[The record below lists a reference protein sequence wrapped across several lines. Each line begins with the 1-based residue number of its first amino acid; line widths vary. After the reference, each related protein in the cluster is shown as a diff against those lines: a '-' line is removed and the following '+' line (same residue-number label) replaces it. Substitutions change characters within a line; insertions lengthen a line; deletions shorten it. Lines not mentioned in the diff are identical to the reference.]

1 MNYIKH
7 MNAVYQQFAKDSRL
21 NTTHISLYM
30 ALFQFWN
37 MNRFPE
43 MFHIN
48 REEIMCLSKIGGT
61 ATYHKCLKNLNDWK
75 YLCYLPSYNP
85 YKGSKIKM
93 FIFETS
99 SEQAENK
106 SKASYEQALIPITNS
121 IKLIENNSKTKLP
134 KSENEVLLFFENKK
148 WPSLEAKKFYNHYNS
163 IGWKLGGKIKITDWY
178 STAENWMLKA
188 QEIKTA
194 NGQSNSEQQNIP
206 IDEDFLKT
214 KKEKNY
220 SEPL

>member
-1 MNYIKH
+1 
-7 MNAVYQQFAKDSRL
+7 
-21 NTTHISLYM
+21 M

-37 MNRFPE
+37 INRFRE
-43 MFHIN
+43 VFHIN

-61 ATYHKCLKNLNDWK
+61 STYHKCLRNLHDWK

-93 FIFETS
+93 FIFETN
-99 SEQAENK
+99 SEQVPNK
-106 SKASYEQALIPITNS
+106 SETRSDQALIPNTNTT
-121 IKLIENNSKTKLP
+121 KQIENNSKIKLP
-134 KSENEVLLFFENKK
+134 KSENEVLIFFKNKK

-188 QEIKTA
+188 HEIRIT
-194 NGQSNSEQQNIP
+194 NGQLKNIEQNTP
-206 IDEDFLKT
+206 KDEDFLKT